1 MRQIRIFD
9 TTLRDGEQAA
19 GGSLTLPEKMEL
31 GRQLQRLG
39 VDIIEA
45 GFPATSPGD
54 FRAVEMM
61 SRELRDCQI
70 AALSGFK
77 EDQIETTYRALKDA
91 VAPRL
96 HIVISTSDNHLQ
108 NQLHMSRQEVIEI
121 ARDAT
126 AYCKRF
132 LSDVEFSAMDATR
145 SDPDFLCEVFS
156 AAVASGA
163 TVINVPDTL
172 GYHQPPQFADLVRY
186 VMEHV
191 PGVENVAVSVHCHN
205 DLGMAT
211 ALSLAAVNEGAE
223 QIECTINGV
232 GERAG
237 NASLEEIVMALRTR
251 QDYYQATTNINT
263 EQIWRASRMVS
274 QYMGFVVQP
283 NKAIVGANAFA
294 HSSGLHQ
301 DGMLK
306 ERTTYE
312 IMTPESIGRND
323 SRLVLGKTSGRH
335 AVRSRLEELGFEL
348 DDDDFALVFAAFKEL
363 ADKKKDVSDGDL
375 EAIVSQHMVRTP
387 EMYELVRVQVVTGND
402 SVPTATVQLR
412 TEDEVLEDA
421 AIGDGPV
428 DAVVRAI
435 SRITGV
441 EARLTEYTLQAITPG
456 VEAQGEVTLRI
467 ASEGHTFIGRGT
479 STDIVVASAA
489 AYLNAVNKVLARH
502 DGEHNGT
509 VDALGLHNQMN
520 VEVGPP
526 AEQPVAV

>member
-348 DDDDFALVFAAFKEL
+348 DNDDFALVFAAFKEL

-387 EMYELVRVQVVTGND
+387 EMYQLVRVQVVTGND

-502 DGEHNGT
+502 EVEHNGT

>member
-1 MRQIRIFD
+1 
-9 TTLRDGEQAA
+9 
-19 GGSLTLPEKMEL
+19 
-31 GRQLQRLG
+31 
-39 VDIIEA
+39 
-45 GFPATSPGD
+45 
-54 FRAVEMM
+54 
-61 SRELRDCQI
+61 
-70 AALSGFK
+70 
-77 EDQIETTYRALKDA
+77 
-91 VAPRL
+91 
-96 HIVISTSDNHLQ
+96 
-108 NQLHMSRQEVIEI
+108 
-121 ARDAT
+121 
-126 AYCKRF
+126 
-132 LSDVEFSAMDATR
+132 
-145 SDPDFLCEVFS
+145 
-156 AAVASGA
+156 
-163 TVINVPDTL
+163 
-172 GYHQPPQFADLVRY
+172 
-186 VMEHV
+186 MEHV
-191 PGVENVAVSVHCHN
+191 PGVENVGVSVHCHN

-274 QYMGFVVQP
+274 QFMGFVVQP

-387 EMYELVRVQVVTGND
+387 EMYKLVRVQVVTGND

-456 VEAQGEVTLRI
+456 VEAQGEVSLRI

-502 DGEHNGT
+502 DVEHNGT
-509 VDALGLHNQMN
+509 VDALGLHNPMK
-520 VEVGPP
+520 VKVGPA
-526 AEQPVAV
+526 AEQSVVV